1 MAKTYNL
8 SATIRPGWR
17 STWYENGKDYSS
29 AASLIGDN
37 NRNWVG
43 KFNGDSRVVSLGFTM
58 PSIVSGASIMSIK
71 LNVTI
76 GSGTVADNTN
86 YQIQYKKTSST
97 SDWEGTGTVVGYIKS
112 ASGNSISSTMFP
124 SNGLTIVPS
133 SSSLNAAIEI
143 TAATLVVVTNEND
156 YSYTLA
162 YNANGGSGAPS
173 NQTGTSV
180 GASPSYTFT
189 ISTTAPTRTGHTF
202 LGWSKSS
209 TATSASYY
217 GGVTLTVT
225 SAGTTTL
232 YAVWQI
238 KTYTITYNK
247 GTHGTGTNTS
257 ATKTY
262 NVALTLK
269 GAIFTRTGYTQ
280 KGWST
285 AADGTSKAY
294 NLSASYTA
302 NTNKTLYPYWE
313 ANTYA
318 VTYNANGGSGAPSAQ
333 TKTYNV
339 TLTLSSTTPTRT
351 GYTFTGWSTSN
362 TATTATYSA
371 GGSYTA
377 NASATLYAV
386 WQAVTY
392 TVSYNKGAN
401 GTGTNTSATKTYN
414 VALTLK
420 GGIFTRTGYT
430 QTGWATS
437 DGGAQA
443 YALSA
448 SYTANAAVTLY
459 PVWTA
464 GKSTVSTTNGTLGT
478 AQTITITRYSASY
491 THTLTYKYGSATGT
505 IVTKT
510 SSTTPSWTPA
520 TSLASQ
526 FPSATSGTCTI
537 TCETFNGD
545 TSIGTTTTTCTLS
558 IPSSIKATISSV
570 SLSETV
576 SGIASQ
582 FGGFVQNKSK
592 SKVTVNTSTAN
603 AGGATVKSYSI
614 TINGQTLTS
623 NNATTSLLTTS
634 GSNSY
639 TARITDTRGRTSE
652 STGTFTVLAYNAPS
666 VSETAQRNATTTT
679 TINVSYSW
687 TISAVNN
694 NNTKTI
700 RIKYRTFGSSSAA
713 TTATTITPSAYSGS
727 GSYAITGLDADTAY
741 DVWVEVTDY
750 FGTASATSTVAGN
763 ANRIYHISHTDKT
776 VARHGANPADGWDH
790 QFFNERFHGVVD
802 VTNRRCDAI
811 LSNAGWHRAISYPL
825 CTSADELQGY
835 VNLAL
840 DIGISRYGDLG
851 ESHRIKLFLAYGHIS
866 FADEESASRLM
877 RIDKIRYTYDSNYG
891 YIDIHTTVASSVRTA
906 VRFDVVSGR
915 QTYTSRFVAESLQ
928 DVVDAP
934 SGETIAATYDFHANG
949 TYIDNLYATTLNG
962 IFGVESITIANNAT
976 GTVSIPNNGG
986 VLIVSHSTYANGRY
1000 LLIAHANNSGT
1011 VYYTAINTTTT
1022 TFATSTNALSI
1033 TNTSG
1038 GTAFVTILRV

>member
-1 MAKTYNL
+1 MFDA
-8 SATIRPGWR
+8 
-17 STWYENGKDYSS
+17 STL
-29 AASLIGDN
+29 ASLQSKTVTSVTLTLPITS
-37 NRNWVG
+37 VG
-43 KFNGDSRVVSLGFTM
+43 TGIPG
-58 PSIVSGASIMSIK
+58 
-71 LNVTI
+71 
-76 GSGTVADNTN
+76 
-86 YQIQYKKTSST
+86 ST
-97 SDWEGTGTVVGYIKS
+97 SDLYPIRAKNTNATGSGSGSTAWQSTGSNLGYLRGTV
-112 ASGNSISSTMFP
+112 
-124 SNGLTIVPS
+124 SNNKLTI
-133 SSSLNAAIEI
+133 SLSTTIPTYGYVVGAGAAGYEQFVEPG
-143 TAATLVVVTNEND
+143 TAAVLTVVTNEVD
-156 YSYTLA
+156 S
-162 YNANGGSGAPS
+162 
-173 NQTGTSV
+173 
-180 GASPSYTFT
+180 F
-189 ISTTAPTRTGHTF
+189 
-202 LGWSKSS
+202 
-209 TATSASYY
+209 
-217 GGVTLTVT
+217 
-225 SAGTTTL
+225 
-232 YAVWQI
+232 
-238 KTYTITYNK
+238 TITYRP
-247 GTHGTGTNTS
+247 GTNGTGSVVTD
-257 ATKTY
+257 TKT
-262 NVALTLK
+262 NGVALTLR
-269 GAIFTRTGYTQ
+269 GAIYTRTGYTQ
-280 KGWST
+280 TGWATS
-285 AADGTSKAY
+285 DGGSKAY

-302 NTNKTLYPYWE
+302 NAAATLYPYWTI
-313 ANTYA
+313 NTYT
-318 VTYNANGGSGAPSAQ
+318 VSYNANGGSGAPSAQ

-351 GYTFTGWSTSN
+351 GYTFLGWSTSN

-386 WQAVTY
+386 WQVVTY
-392 TVSYNKGAN
+392 TVSYNKGSN

-414 VALTLK
+414 VTLTLK
-420 GGIFTRTGYT
+420 GAIFTRTGYT

-478 AQTITITRYSASY
+478 AQTITITRYSSSY

-592 SKVTVNTSTAN
+592 AKVTVNTSTAN

-666 VSETAQRNATTTT
+666 VSETAQRNSTTTT

-750 FGTASATSTVAGN
+750 FGTVSATSTVAGN

-790 QFFNERFHGVVD
+790 QFFNEQFHGVLD
-802 VTNRRCDAI
+802 ITPRRCYST
-811 LSNAGWHRAISYPL
+811 LSSNGWYRVCKTADISG
-825 CTSADELQGY
+825 TIIDFS
-835 VNLAL
+835 
-840 DIGISRYGDLG
+840 IGRPYGSSPA
-851 ESHRIKLFLAYGHIS
+851 EAHRISFYVVGGGRSAFLNETS
-866 FADEESASRLM
+866 DSNTLLV
-877 RIDKIRYTYDSNYG
+877 DKIRCTYGGGFVYF
-891 YIDIHTTVASSVRTA
+891 DIHYTTSSSNQVLVYFDVYGKGQENQSTVAE
-906 VRFDVVSGR
+906 
-915 QTYTSRFVAESLQ
+915 QLQHVADS
-928 DVVDAP
+928 P
-934 SGETIAATYDFHANG
+934 SGETVLTEHAFTANTYYHDDSVTSGVRHIVDRRGDIVTVTIESAG
-949 TYIDNLYATTLNG
+949 AG
-962 IFGVESITIANNAT
+962 INCPAGQYT
-976 GTVSIPNNGG
+976 
-986 VLIVSHSTYANGRY
+986 
-1000 LLIAHANNSGT
+1000 T
-1011 VYYTAINTTTT
+1011 VYTLPSELSPSGSVYTVVDAYGGNNII
-1022 TFATSTNALSI
+1022 SGI
-1033 TNTSG
+1033 IDTSG
-1038 GTAFVTILRV
+1038 RIQLYPVSASTSYYRFTLTYTIY